1 MRSSIV
7 ILAMICLLV
16 LGGGRT
22 AHAVSFS
29 FQFDGVPDG
38 VISGPFVGTGTFSF
52 ALDPVVDGTYA
63 LSGLGAFS
71 MLFTVGADSFTD
83 LDAVTP
89 IGEVLV
95 VLSTTGSDRRLQFS
109 NSNLSGFGTGLLG
122 GSLDFVNGSGADL
135 AFEPPGAGFGLISY
149 HASSVGPE
157 FPSGDYLALGPLPAQ
172 AVVPEPSSLALLGTG
187 LAWLV
192 GFARSR
198 RRPTKLQ

>member
-38 VISGPFVGTGTFSF
+38 AISAPFVGTGTFSF
-52 ALDPVVDGTYA
+52 AVDPGNGTHP
-63 LSGLGAFS
+63 LTSLGTVT
-71 MLFTVGADSFTD
+71 MLFIFDGGDSFTEA
-83 LDAVTP
+83 DAVTP
-89 IGEVLV
+89 IDEVLV
-95 VLSTTGSDRRLQFS
+95 VLSTTGPDRRLQFS
-109 NSNLSGFGTGLLG
+109 NSDPSGFGTGLFG
-122 GSLDFVNGSGADL
+122 GSLDFLNGSGADL
-135 AFEPPGAGFGLISY
+135 AFEPPGAGSGLISY
-149 HASSVGPE
+149 HASSLGVA
-157 FPSGDYLALGPLPAQ
+157 FPSGDYLALEPPPPQ
-172 AVVPEPSSLALLGTG
+172 AVPEPSSLALLGTG